1 MVLSFYILGVYNM
14 ANGLEHIAKILKEL
28 NEELKLDN
36 DKWERV
42 NVTTTTL
49 RPSNDGTT
57 STGSNEH
64 FKISNRRE
72 TDEL

>member
-1 MVLSFYILGVYNM
+1 M
-14 ANGLEHIAKILKEL
+14 ANGLEEVADILKRL
-28 NEELKLDN
+28 NDELKLDN
-36 DKWERV
+36 DKWERA
-42 NVTTTTL
+42 NESATTL

-57 STGSNEH
+57 PTGSNEH